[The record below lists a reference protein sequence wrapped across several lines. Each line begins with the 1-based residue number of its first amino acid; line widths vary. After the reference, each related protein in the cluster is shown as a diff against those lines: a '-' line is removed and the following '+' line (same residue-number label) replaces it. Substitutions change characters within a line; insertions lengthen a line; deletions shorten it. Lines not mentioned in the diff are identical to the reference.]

1 MKEEKRKVYYLFSP
15 FLRIFHWVMV
25 LSIVTLFITGL
36 LITKP
41 VTVMGIEPTYT
52 SMSMDWVRNIHFI
65 AAFTFCAAFI
75 LRIYGYTRV
84 TDSSRASG
92 RATSTAIRLT
102 SPCTTCC

>member
-65 AAFTFCAAFI
+65 AAFTFCATSAI
-75 LRIYGYTRV
+75 RV